1 MMKKRNRKRISCL
14 LSALLLLVMSIG
26 WSVMAMADDAVNK
39 DSSKPTVWI
48 IGDSTVSS
56 FADNY
61 YYPRY
66 GWGTQI
72 DKYLDG
78 TYEVKNIALSGRS
91 SKSYVNDKEYK
102 ELTAGMKQG
111 DYLLIGFGHN
121 DEKAEADRY
130 TDPNGDYKTAG
141 SFANSLYENYIKP
154 AQAAGTT
161 VILCTPIVRRTATA
175 EWSDSNL
182 HITKDS
188 GDFKGGDYAQSIRNL
203 GKELNIPV
211 VDMTKMTKELY
222 DTLGPDE
229 TVNLHAWTSS
239 KATSVDNTHTNIY
252 GGTYNAYL
260 VTKTIKELGVAGI
273 SEHITA
279 KEAPVKADVLKSN
292 PDYKEAEYSG
302 ELKQSEL
309 WKDAGVF
316 KGSIF
321 GDIGGDPNLIKDKFI
336 LEGNED
342 GSIHIA
348 VNGKGKISSTTDG
361 MAMYYYKVPA
371 DSNFVITANATVN
384 SINKHNQVAFGLM
397 ARDAMYIDVNDKS
410 ALGDYVAAGSIQQGT
425 ANCFKRKDGA
435 LGYGGKLENPV
446 EAGKTY
452 ALKIESNSD
461 GYACTFGDNAAISG
475 GFDFKLTSIDADYVY
490 VGLFVAR
497 QADVTFSDIKL
508 VVDGKVVTGSD
519 VKPDDNKPGDN
530 KPGDNKPGDNKPGDN
545 KPGDNKPGDNKPGDN
560 KPGDNTPST
569 PSDTPN
575 TPSDTPSTPSDTP
588 STPSDTPST
597 PDSDKVNA
605 VIKADAGIN
614 IKAEVPVSG
623 ITFTEEEKKEIENGS
638 TVSVSMEVKDV
649 TATVSESDKKLVEDK
664 VKEVLNNGVVGA
676 YLDLT
681 LLKKVGSLKEV
692 SVTETAAGV
701 VVKLDIPESLKNT
714 DSSVERKY
722 TVVRIHDGVA
732 EALETSCENGV
743 ITFTTDKFSTYAI
756 CYEDV
761 AATGNGQASDNTI
774 NTGDVYNIALYVLF
788 AVVSCAGLAFV
799 VLRRKS
805 VVR

>member
-91 SKSYVNDKEYK
+91 SKSYVNDKEYN
-102 ELTAGMKQG
+102 ELTSGMKQG

-141 SFANSLYENYIKP
+141 SCANSLYENYIKP

-161 VILCTPIVRRTATA
+161 VILCTPIVRRTATT

-361 MAMYYYKVPA
+361 IAMYYYKVPA

-410 ALGDYVAAGSIQQGT
+410 ALGDYVAAESIQQGT

-490 VGLFVAR
+490 VGLFAAR

-508 VVDGKVVTGSD
+508 VVDGKVITGSD
-519 VKPDDNKPGDN
+519 VKPGDTPDDSKPGDSTPSDTPDDNKPGD
-530 KPGDNKPGDNKPGDN
+530 
-545 KPGDNKPGDNKPGDN
+545 
-560 KPGDNTPST
+560 
-569 PSDTPN
+569 N

-588 STPSDTPST
+588 STS
-597 PDSDKVNA
+597 DSDKVNA
-605 VIKADAGIN
+605 VIKADDGIN

>member
-508 VVDGKVVTGSD
+508 VVDGKVITGSD
-519 VKPDDNKPGDN
+519 VNPD
-530 KPGDNKPGDNKPGDN
+530 DNKPGDN

-575 TPSDTPSTPSDTP
+575 TPSDTP

-761 AATGNGQASDNTI
+761 AATGNGQSSDNTI

>member
-203 GKELNIPV
+203 GKELDIPV

-530 KPGDNKPGDNKPGDN
+530 KPGDNKPGDN
-545 KPGDNKPGDNKPGDN
+545 
-560 KPGDNTPST
+560 TPST

-575 TPSDTPSTPSDTP
+575 TPSD
-588 STPSDTPST
+588 TPSDTPST

-761 AATGNGQASDNTI
+761 AATGNGQSSDNTI

>member
-1 MMKKRNRKRISCL
+1 MMKKTNRKRISCL

-91 SKSYVNDKEYK
+91 SKSYVNDKEYN
-102 ELTAGMKQG
+102 ELTSGMKQG

-361 MAMYYYKVPA
+361 IAMYYYKVPA
-371 DSNFVITANATVN
+371 GSNFVITANATVN

-508 VVDGKVVTGSD
+508 VVDGKVITGSD
-519 VKPDDNKPGDN
+519 VKPGDTPDDSKPGDST
-530 KPGDNKPGDNKPGDN
+530 PSDTPD
-545 KPGDNKPGDNKPGDN
+545 DN
-560 KPGDNTPST
+560 KPGDNTPS
-569 PSDTPN
+569 D
-575 TPSDTPSTPSDTP
+575 TPSDTPSTS
-588 STPSDTPST
+588 
-597 PDSDKVNA
+597 DSDKVNA
-605 VIKADAGIN
+605 VIKADDGIN

-799 VLRRKS
+799 ILRRKS
-805 VVR
+805 VAR

>member
-91 SKSYVNDKEYK
+91 SKSYVNDKEYN
-102 ELTAGMKQG
+102 ELTSGMKQG

-161 VILCTPIVRRTATA
+161 VILCTPIVRRTATT

-361 MAMYYYKVPA
+361 IAMYYYKVPA
-371 DSNFVITANATVN
+371 GSNFVITANATVN

-530 KPGDNKPGDNKPGDN
+530 KPGDNKPGDN
-545 KPGDNKPGDNKPGDN
+545 
-560 KPGDNTPST
+560 TPST

-575 TPSDTPSTPSDTP
+575 TPSDTP

-732 EALETSCENGV
+732 ETLETSCENGV

-761 AATGNGQASDNTI
+761 AATGNGQSSDNTI

>member
-530 KPGDNKPGDNKPGDN
+530 KPGDNKPGDN
-545 KPGDNKPGDNKPGDN
+545 
-560 KPGDNTPST
+560 TPST
-569 PSDTPN
+569 PSDTPSTPSD

-732 EALETSCENGV
+732 EALETGCENGV

-761 AATGNGQASDNTI
+761 AATGNGQSSDNTI

>member
-91 SKSYVNDKEYK
+91 SKSYVNDKEYN
-102 ELTAGMKQG
+102 ELTSGMKQG

-161 VILCTPIVRRTATA
+161 VILCTPIVRRTATT

-279 KEAPVKADVLKSN
+279 KEAPVKADILKSN

-361 MAMYYYKVPA
+361 IAMYYYKVPA
-371 DSNFVITANATVN
+371 GSNFVITANATVN

-508 VVDGKVVTGSD
+508 VVDGKVITGSD
-519 VKPDDNKPGDN
+519 VKPGDTPDDSKPGDSTPSDTPDDNKPGDN
-530 KPGDNKPGDNKPGDN
+530 
-545 KPGDNKPGDNKPGDN
+545 
-560 KPGDNTPST
+560 T

-575 TPSDTPSTPSDTP
+575 TPSDTPSTS
-588 STPSDTPST
+588 
-597 PDSDKVNA
+597 DSDKVNA
-605 VIKADAGIN
+605 VIKADDGIN

-638 TVSVSMEVKDV
+638 AVSVSMEVKDV

-701 VVKLDIPESLKNT
+701 VVRLDIPESLKNT

-788 AVVSCAGLAFV
+788 AVVSCAGFAFV

>member
-211 VDMTKMTKELY
+211 VDMSKMTKELY

-545 KPGDNKPGDNKPGDN
+545 
-560 KPGDNTPST
+560 TPST

-761 AATGNGQASDNTI
+761 AATGNGQSSDNTI

>member
-161 VILCTPIVRRTATA
+161 AILCTPIVRRTATA

-530 KPGDNKPGDNKPGDN
+530 KPGDNKPGDN
-545 KPGDNKPGDNKPGDN
+545 
-560 KPGDNTPST
+560 TPST

-597 PDSDKVNA
+597 PDSDEVNA

-761 AATGNGQASDNTI
+761 AATGNGQSSDNTI

>member
-91 SKSYVNDKEYK
+91 SKSYVNDKEYN
-102 ELTAGMKQG
+102 ELTSGMKQG

-161 VILCTPIVRRTATA
+161 VILCTPIVRRTATT

-361 MAMYYYKVPA
+361 IAMYYYKVPA

-410 ALGDYVAAGSIQQGT
+410 ALGDYVAAGSIKQGT

-435 LGYGGKLENPV
+435 LGYGGTLENPV

-490 VGLFVAR
+490 VGLFAAR

-508 VVDGKVVTGSD
+508 VVDGKVITGSD
-519 VKPDDNKPGDN
+519 VKPGDTPDDSKPGDSTPSDTPDDNKPGDN
-530 KPGDNKPGDNKPGDN
+530 
-545 KPGDNKPGDNKPGDN
+545 
-560 KPGDNTPST
+560 T

-575 TPSDTPSTPSDTP
+575 TPSDTPSTSDL
-588 STPSDTPST
+588 
-597 PDSDKVNA
+597 DKVNA
-605 VIKADAGIN
+605 VIKADDGIN
-614 IKAEVPVSG
+614 IKAEVPVRG

-799 VLRRKS
+799 VLRKKS

>member
-1 MMKKRNRKRISCL
+1 
-14 LSALLLLVMSIG
+14 
-26 WSVMAMADDAVNK
+26 
-39 DSSKPTVWI
+39 
-48 IGDSTVSS
+48 
-56 FADNY
+56 
-61 YYPRY
+61 
-66 GWGTQI
+66 
-72 DKYLDG
+72 
-78 TYEVKNIALSGRS
+78 
-91 SKSYVNDKEYK
+91 
-102 ELTAGMKQG
+102 
-111 DYLLIGFGHN
+111 
-121 DEKAEADRY
+121 
-130 TDPNGDYKTAG
+130 
-141 SFANSLYENYIKP
+141 
-154 AQAAGTT
+154 
-161 VILCTPIVRRTATA
+161 
-175 EWSDSNL
+175 
-182 HITKDS
+182 
-188 GDFKGGDYAQSIRNL
+188 
-203 GKELNIPV
+203 
-211 VDMTKMTKELY
+211 MTKMTKELY

-361 MAMYYYKVPA
+361 IAMYYYKVPA

-410 ALGDYVAAGSIQQGT
+410 ALGDYVAAGSIKQGT

-435 LGYGGKLENPV
+435 LGYGGTLENPV

-490 VGLFVAR
+490 VGLFAAR

-508 VVDGKVVTGSD
+508 VVDGKVITGSD
-519 VKPDDNKPGDN
+519 VKPGDTPDDSKPGDSTPSDTPDDNKPGDN
-530 KPGDNKPGDNKPGDN
+530 
-545 KPGDNKPGDNKPGDN
+545 
-560 KPGDNTPST
+560 T

-575 TPSDTPSTPSDTP
+575 TPSDTPSTS
-588 STPSDTPST
+588 
-597 PDSDKVNA
+597 DSDKVNA
-605 VIKADAGIN
+605 VIKADDGIN

>member
-203 GKELNIPV
+203 GKELDIPV

-530 KPGDNKPGDNKPGDN
+530 KPGDNKPGDN
-545 KPGDNKPGDNKPGDN
+545 
-560 KPGDNTPST
+560 TPST

-575 TPSDTPSTPSDTP
+575 TPSDTPSDTP

-761 AATGNGQASDNTI
+761 AATGNGQSSDNTI

>member
-292 PDYKEAEYSG
+292 PNYKEAEYSG

-410 ALGDYVAAGSIQQGT
+410 ALGDYVAAGSIKQGT

-435 LGYGGKLENPV
+435 LGYGGTLENPV

-530 KPGDNKPGDNKPGDN
+530 KPGDNKPE
-545 KPGDNKPGDNKPGDN
+545 DN

-569 PSDTPN
+569 PSDTP
-575 TPSDTPSTPSDTP
+575 S
-588 STPSDTPST
+588 TPST

-649 TATVSESDKKLVEDK
+649 TATVSESDKKLVKDK
-664 VKEVLNNGVVGA
+664 VKEVLSNGVVGT

-761 AATGNGQASDNTI
+761 AATGNGQSSDNTI
-774 NTGDVYNIALYVLF
+774 NTGDVYNIALYVLL

>member
-203 GKELNIPV
+203 GKELDIPV
-211 VDMTKMTKELY
+211 VDMTKMSKELY

-508 VVDGKVVTGSD
+508 VVDGKVITGSD
-519 VKPDDNKPGDN
+519 VNPDDNKPGDN

-545 KPGDNKPGDNKPGDN
+545 KPDDN

-575 TPSDTPSTPSDTP
+575 TPSDTP

-774 NTGDVYNIALYVLF
+774 NTGDVYNIALYVLL
-788 AVVSCAGLAFV
+788 AVVSCVGLTFV

>member
-560 KPGDNTPST
+560 TPST

-676 YLDLT
+676 YLDLA

>member
-39 DSSKPTVWI
+39 YSSKPTVWI

-260 VTKTIKELGVAGI
+260 VTKTIKELGVAGM

-545 KPGDNKPGDNKPGDN
+545 
-560 KPGDNTPST
+560 TPS
-569 PSDTPN
+569 

-761 AATGNGQASDNTI
+761 AATGNGQSSDNTI

>member
-91 SKSYVNDKEYK
+91 SKSYVNDKEYN
-102 ELTAGMKQG
+102 ELTSGMKQG

-279 KEAPVKADVLKSN
+279 KEAPVKADVLKPN

-361 MAMYYYKVPA
+361 IAMYYYKVPA

-410 ALGDYVAAGSIQQGT
+410 ALGDYVAAGSIKQGT

-435 LGYGGKLENPV
+435 LGYGGTLENPV

-508 VVDGKVVTGSD
+508 VVDGKVITGSD
-519 VKPDDNKPGDN
+519 VKPGDTPDDSKPGDST
-530 KPGDNKPGDNKPGDN
+530 PSDTPD
-545 KPGDNKPGDNKPGDN
+545 DN
-560 KPGDNTPST
+560 KPGDNTPS
-569 PSDTPN
+569 DTPN
-575 TPSDTPSTPSDTP
+575 
-588 STPSDTPST
+588 TPSDTPST

-676 YLDLT
+676 YLNLT

>member
-309 WKDAGVF
+309 WKDADVF

-508 VVDGKVVTGSD
+508 VVDGKVITGSD
-519 VKPDDNKPGDN
+519 VNPDDNKPGDN

-545 KPGDNKPGDNKPGDN
+545 KPGDNKPDDN
-560 KPGDNTPST
+560 KPGDNTPS
-569 PSDTPN
+569 DTPN
-575 TPSDTPSTPSDTP
+575 TPSDTP

-774 NTGDVYNIALYVLF
+774 NTGDVYNIALYVLL
-788 AVVSCAGLAFV
+788 AVVSCVGLTFV

>member
-141 SFANSLYENYIKP
+141 SFSNSLYENYIKP

-508 VVDGKVVTGSD
+508 VVDGKVITGSD
-519 VKPDDNKPGDN
+519 VNPDDNKPGDN

-545 KPGDNKPGDNKPGDN
+545 KPDDNKPGDN
-560 KPGDNTPST
+560 
-569 PSDTPN
+569 
-575 TPSDTPSTPSDTP
+575 TPSTPSDTP

-761 AATGNGQASDNTI
+761 AATGNGQSSDNTI

>member
-545 KPGDNKPGDNKPGDN
+545 
-560 KPGDNTPST
+560 T

-761 AATGNGQASDNTI
+761 AATGNGQSSDNTI

>member
-91 SKSYVNDKEYK
+91 SKSYVNDKEYN
-102 ELTAGMKQG
+102 ELTSGMKQG

-130 TDPNGDYKTAG
+130 TDPNCDYKTAG

-361 MAMYYYKVPA
+361 IAMYYYKVPA
-371 DSNFVITANATVN
+371 GSNFVITANATVN

-508 VVDGKVVTGSD
+508 VVDGKVITGSD
-519 VKPDDNKPGDN
+519 VKPGDTPDDSKPGDSTPSDTPDDNKPGDN
-530 KPGDNKPGDNKPGDN
+530 
-545 KPGDNKPGDNKPGDN
+545 
-560 KPGDNTPST
+560 T

-575 TPSDTPSTPSDTP
+575 TPSDTPSTS
-588 STPSDTPST
+588 
-597 PDSDKVNA
+597 DSDKVNA
-605 VIKADAGIN
+605 VIKADDGIN

-638 TVSVSMEVKDV
+638 AVSVSMEVKDV

-714 DSSVERKY
+714 DASVERKY

>member
-1 MMKKRNRKRISCL
+1 MKKRNRKRISCL

-91 SKSYVNDKEYK
+91 SKSYVNDKEYN
-102 ELTAGMKQG
+102 ELTSGMKQG

-130 TDPNGDYKTAG
+130 TDPNCDYKTAG

-161 VILCTPIVRRTATA
+161 VILCTPIVRRTATT

-361 MAMYYYKVPA
+361 IAMYYYKVPA

-410 ALGDYVAAGSIQQGT
+410 ALGDYVAAGSIKQGT

-435 LGYGGKLENPV
+435 LGYGGTLENPV

-490 VGLFVAR
+490 VGLFAAR

-508 VVDGKVVTGSD
+508 VVDGKVITGSD
-519 VKPDDNKPGDN
+519 VKPGDTPDDSKPGDSTPSDTPDDNKPGDN
-530 KPGDNKPGDNKPGDN
+530 
-545 KPGDNKPGDNKPGDN
+545 
-560 KPGDNTPST
+560 T

-575 TPSDTPSTPSDTP
+575 TPSDTPSTS
-588 STPSDTPST
+588 
-597 PDSDKVNA
+597 DSDKVNA
-605 VIKADAGIN
+605 VIKADDGIN

-623 ITFTEEEKKEIENGS
+623 ITFTEDEKKEIENGS

-714 DSSVERKY
+714 DASVERKY

>member
-91 SKSYVNDKEYK
+91 SKSYVNDKEYN
-102 ELTAGMKQG
+102 ELTSGMKQG

-161 VILCTPIVRRTATA
+161 VILCTPIVRRTATT

-361 MAMYYYKVPA
+361 IAMYYYKVPA

-410 ALGDYVAAGSIQQGT
+410 ALGDYVAAGSIKQGT

-435 LGYGGKLENPV
+435 LGYGGTLENPV

-490 VGLFVAR
+490 VGLFAAR

-508 VVDGKVVTGSD
+508 VVDGKVITGSD
-519 VKPDDNKPGDN
+519 VKPGDTPDDSKPGDST
-530 KPGDNKPGDNKPGDN
+530 PSDTPD
-545 KPGDNKPGDNKPGDN
+545 DN
-560 KPGDNTPST
+560 KPGDNTPS
-569 PSDTPN
+569 DTPN
-575 TPSDTPSTPSDTP
+575 TPSATPSTS
-588 STPSDTPST
+588 
-597 PDSDKVNA
+597 DSDKVNA
-605 VIKADAGIN
+605 VIKADDGIN

-799 VLRRKS
+799 VLKRKS

>member
-91 SKSYVNDKEYK
+91 SKSYVNDKEYN
-102 ELTAGMKQG
+102 ELTSGMKQG

-361 MAMYYYKVPA
+361 IAMYYYKVPA

-410 ALGDYVAAGSIQQGT
+410 ALGDYVAAGSIKQGT

-435 LGYGGKLENPV
+435 LGYGGTLENPV

-490 VGLFVAR
+490 VGLFAAR

-508 VVDGKVVTGSD
+508 VVDGKVITGSD
-519 VKPDDNKPGDN
+519 VKPGDTPDDSKPGDSTPSDTPDDNKPGDN
-530 KPGDNKPGDNKPGDN
+530 
-545 KPGDNKPGDNKPGDN
+545 
-560 KPGDNTPST
+560 T

-575 TPSDTPSTPSDTP
+575 TPSDTPSTS
-588 STPSDTPST
+588 
-597 PDSDKVNA
+597 DSDKVNA
-605 VIKADAGIN
+605 VIKADDGIN

-714 DSSVERKY
+714 DASVERKY

>member
-141 SFANSLYENYIKP
+141 SFSNSLYENYIKP

-545 KPGDNKPGDNKPGDN
+545 
-560 KPGDNTPST
+560 TPST

-761 AATGNGQASDNTI
+761 AATGNGQSSDNTI

>member
-141 SFANSLYENYIKP
+141 SFSNSLYENYIKP

-530 KPGDNKPGDNKPGDN
+530 KPGDNKPGDN
-545 KPGDNKPGDNKPGDN
+545 
-560 KPGDNTPST
+560 
-569 PSDTPN
+569 
-575 TPSDTPSTPSDTP
+575 TP

-761 AATGNGQASDNTI
+761 AATGNGQSSDNTI

>member
-508 VVDGKVVTGSD
+508 VVDGKVITGSD
-519 VKPDDNKPGDN
+519 VNPDDNKPGDN

-545 KPGDNKPGDNKPGDN
+545 KPGDNKPDDN

-774 NTGDVYNIALYVLF
+774 NTGDVYNIALYVLL
-788 AVVSCAGLAFV
+788 AVVSCVGLTFV

>member
-410 ALGDYVAAGSIQQGT
+410 ALGDYVAAGSIKQGT

-435 LGYGGKLENPV
+435 LGYGGTLENPV

-545 KPGDNKPGDNKPGDN
+545 KPGDN
-560 KPGDNTPST
+560 
-569 PSDTPN
+569 TPN

-676 YLDLT
+676 YLDIT

>member
-260 VTKTIKELGVAGI
+260 VTKTIKELGVAGM

-545 KPGDNKPGDNKPGDN
+545 
-560 KPGDNTPST
+560 
-569 PSDTPN
+569 
-575 TPSDTPSTPSDTP
+575 TPSTPSDTP

-761 AATGNGQASDNTI
+761 AATGNGQSSDNTI

>member
-260 VTKTIKELGVAGI
+260 VTKTIKELGVAGM

-530 KPGDNKPGDNKPGDN
+530 KPGDNKPGDN
-545 KPGDNKPGDNKPGDN
+545 
-560 KPGDNTPST
+560 TPST

-575 TPSDTPSTPSDTP
+575 TPSDTP

-761 AATGNGQASDNTI
+761 AATGNGQSSDNTI

>member
-91 SKSYVNDKEYK
+91 SKSYVNDKEYN
-102 ELTAGMKQG
+102 ELTSGMKQG

-279 KEAPVKADVLKSN
+279 KEAPVKADILKSN

-361 MAMYYYKVPA
+361 IAMYYYKVPA

-508 VVDGKVVTGSD
+508 VVDGKVITGSD
-519 VKPDDNKPGDN
+519 VKPSDTPDDNKPGDST
-530 KPGDNKPGDNKPGDN
+530 PSDTPD
-545 KPGDNKPGDNKPGDN
+545 DN

-569 PSDTPN
+569 PSDTP
-575 TPSDTPSTPSDTP
+575 STS
-588 STPSDTPST
+588 
-597 PDSDKVNA
+597 DSDKVNA
-605 VIKADAGIN
+605 VIKADDGIN

>member
-530 KPGDNKPGDNKPGDN
+530 KPDDNKPGN
-545 KPGDNKPGDNKPGDN
+545 
-560 KPGDNTPST
+560 ST

-575 TPSDTPSTPSDTP
+575 TPSDTPSN
-588 STPSDTPST
+588 TPST

>member
-26 WSVMAMADDAVNK
+26 WNVMAMADDAVNK

-545 KPGDNKPGDNKPGDN
+545 
-560 KPGDNTPST
+560 TPST

-761 AATGNGQASDNTI
+761 AATGNGQSSDNTI

>member
-530 KPGDNKPGDNKPGDN
+530 KPGDNKPGDN
-545 KPGDNKPGDNKPGDN
+545 
-560 KPGDNTPST
+560 
-569 PSDTPN
+569 
-575 TPSDTPSTPSDTP
+575 TP

-761 AATGNGQASDNTI
+761 AATGNGQSSDNTI

>member
-530 KPGDNKPGDNKPGDN
+530 KPGDNKPGDNKPD
-545 KPGDNKPGDNKPGDN
+545 DN

>member
-188 GDFKGGDYAQSIRNL
+188 GDFKGGDYSQSIRNL

-530 KPGDNKPGDNKPGDN
+530 KPGDNKPGDN
-545 KPGDNKPGDNKPGDN
+545 
-560 KPGDNTPST
+560 TPST

-761 AATGNGQASDNTI
+761 AATGNGQSSDNTI

>member
-91 SKSYVNDKEYK
+91 SKSYVNDKEYN
-102 ELTAGMKQG
+102 ELTSGMKQG

-260 VTKTIKELGVAGI
+260 VTKTIKELGVSGI

-361 MAMYYYKVPA
+361 IAMYYYKVPA

-490 VGLFVAR
+490 VGLFAAR

-508 VVDGKVVTGSD
+508 VVDGKVITGSD
-519 VKPDDNKPGDN
+519 VKPGDTPDDSTPSDTPDDNKPGD
-530 KPGDNKPGDNKPGDN
+530 
-545 KPGDNKPGDNKPGDN
+545 
-560 KPGDNTPST
+560 ST
-569 PSDTPN
+569 PSDTPDDN
-575 TPSDTPSTPSDTP
+575 KPGDSTPSDTP
-588 STPSDTPST
+588 STS
-597 PDSDKVNA
+597 DSDKVNA
-605 VIKADAGIN
+605 VIKADDGIN

-774 NTGDVYNIALYVLF
+774 NTGDVYNIALHVLF

-799 VLRRKS
+799 ILRRKS
-805 VVR
+805 VAR

>member
-91 SKSYVNDKEYK
+91 SKSYVNDKEYN
-102 ELTAGMKQG
+102 ELTSGMKQG

-121 DEKAEADRY
+121 DEKTEADRY

-361 MAMYYYKVPA
+361 IAMYYYKVPA
-371 DSNFVITANATVN
+371 GSNFVITANATVN

-508 VVDGKVVTGSD
+508 VVDGKVITGSD
-519 VKPDDNKPGDN
+519 VKPGDTPDDSKPGDSTPSDTPDDNKPGDN
-530 KPGDNKPGDNKPGDN
+530 
-545 KPGDNKPGDNKPGDN
+545 
-560 KPGDNTPST
+560 T

-575 TPSDTPSTPSDTP
+575 TPSDTPSTS
-588 STPSDTPST
+588 
-597 PDSDKVNA
+597 DSDKVNA
-605 VIKADAGIN
+605 VIKADDGIN

-638 TVSVSMEVKDV
+638 AVSVSMEVKDV

-701 VVKLDIPESLKNT
+701 VVRLDIPESLKNT

-788 AVVSCAGLAFV
+788 AVVSCAGFAFV

>member
-203 GKELNIPV
+203 GKELDIPV
-211 VDMTKMTKELY
+211 VDMTKMSKELY

-497 QADVTFSDIKL
+497 QTDVTFSDIKL
-508 VVDGKVVTGSD
+508 VVDGKVITGSD
-519 VKPDDNKPGDN
+519 VNPDDNKPGDN

-545 KPGDNKPGDNKPGDN
+545 KPDDN

-575 TPSDTPSTPSDTP
+575 TPSDTP

-774 NTGDVYNIALYVLF
+774 NTGDVYNIALYVLL
-788 AVVSCAGLAFV
+788 AVVSCVGLTFV